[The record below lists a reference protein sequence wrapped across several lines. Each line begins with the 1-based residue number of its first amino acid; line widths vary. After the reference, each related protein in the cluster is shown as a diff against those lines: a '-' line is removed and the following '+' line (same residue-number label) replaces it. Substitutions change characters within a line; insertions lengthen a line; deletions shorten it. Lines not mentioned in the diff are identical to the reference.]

1 MRTNVRLWREEALMS
16 AADDDDTHERASS
29 LSEVVATR
37 RKALGLRQED
47 LADLA
52 GVSHRFVQSLEAG
65 KRSVQMDK
73 VENVLDALGLR
84 FMVVPARRPS

>member
-1 MRTNVRLWREEALMS
+1 MDPG
-16 AADDDDTHERASS
+16 DDANTHDRAFS

-84 FMVVPARRPS
+84 LMVVPARRSS

>member
-1 MRTNVRLWREEALMS
+1 MG
-16 AADDDDTHERASS
+16 ADDRTDTRDRASS
-29 LSEVVATR
+29 LAEAVAAR

-65 KRSVQMDK
+65 KRSVQLDK

-84 FMVVPARRPS
+84 LDVVPARRRP